1 MASPQLISDYADKHD
16 PGVVADQF
24 PATTRQ
30 TSNSSSIDVDEH
42 GHLTL
47 WQAIKKWKRV
57 FWYSL
62 AISSTILMFGYD
74 FVIVGN
80 SSSMPAFQHDFGQYF
95 EGHWII
101 PSLWLGLWTFISPGG
116 MMIGS
121 LFVGYFQD
129 WCGRKAS
136 FLVSSFLAA
145 IAVAVC
151 FCSQYPD
158 DILHRRG
165 TFLAGKGVQGLA
177 LGMMMTTCQ
186 TYLSEIAPPKLR
198 GPLLAFFP
206 IFTLVGQ
213 LIGALVIYGL
223 VSSPNGYAIAF
234 ATQWIFAIIAFAVSF
249 IIPESPIYLIRKG
262 CIEKARRA
270 QHRLAGQGTDPDRV
284 LSVMMRDIEHE
295 TGQTPA
301 TLVACFSKIQLR
313 RTMIVLFTSVLPQMF
328 GLTLLSQASYFGQVV
343 GIEAKVSLILLI
355 AGVLTGCIS
364 NFISMWTM
372 GRFGHRG
379 LSLVGLTGCGILWLS
394 MGIAGSIAHN
404 MTVAWYC
411 SAVLILVTACS
422 GLTVWPASYA
432 VGSEVSTLHLR
443 AKAQGAGWLFSSAF
457 TAGFGLGLPYIYNP
471 DAGNLRAMV
480 GYIFAAFCFI
490 SLVITWLYVPE
501 MKGRT
506 PSEIDRMF
514 DLKLKSREFKHWR
527 ADGGFK
533 GEGYTSSRAV

>member
-1 MASPQLISDYADKHD
+1 MASFQSSDYANKHD
-16 PGVVADQF
+16 SGVVAE
-24 PATTRQ
+24 PLAATPT
-30 TSNSSSIDVDEH
+30 NGSSIDVDEY
-42 GHLTL
+42 GHLSL
-47 WQAIKKWKRV
+47 WQAIKKWNRV

-80 SSSMPAFQHDFGQYF
+80 SSSMPAFQQDFGQLYQ
-95 EGHWII
+95 GRWII

-116 MMIGS
+116 MMFGS

-136 FLVSSFLAA
+136 FFVSAILAA
-145 IAVAVC
+145 IAVAIC

-165 TFLAGKGVQGLA
+165 TFLAGKGAQGLA

-186 TYLSEIAPPKLR
+186 TYLSEIIPPKLR

-206 IFTLVGQ
+206 IFTLIGQ

-234 ATQWIFAIIAFAVSF
+234 ATQWVFAAIAFAVSF

-262 CIEKARRA
+262 QIEKARRA
-270 QHRLAGQGTDPDRV
+270 QHRLAGHGIDPDRM
-284 LSVMMRDIEHE
+284 LAIMQRDIEHE

-301 TLVACFSKIQLR
+301 TLTACFSKIQLR
-313 RTMIVLFTSVLPQMF
+313 RTMVVLFTSVLPQMF
-328 GLTLLSQASYFGQVV
+328 GLSLLSQASYFGQVV
-343 GIEAKVSLILLI
+343 GIEAKVSLVLLI
-355 AGVLTGCIS
+355 AGVLTGCIA
-364 NFISMWTM
+364 NLVSMWSI
-372 GRFGHRG
+372 GRFGHRT

-394 MGIAGSIAHN
+394 MGIAGSIARN
-404 MTVAWYC
+404 MTVAWFC
-411 SAVLILVTACS
+411 SAILILVTACA
-422 GLTVWPASYA
+422 GLTVWPATYA

-457 TAGFGLGLPYIYNP
+457 SAGFGLGLPYIYNP
-471 DAGNLRAMV
+471 DAGDLRAMV
-480 GYIFAAFCFI
+480 GYVFAAFCFI
-490 SLVITWLYVPE
+490 SLIITWLYVPE

-506 PSEIDRMF
+506 ASEIDRMF
-514 DLKLKSREFKHWR
+514 DLNLKSKDFKHWR
-527 ADGGFK
+527 ADGGLK
-533 GEGYTSSRAV
+533 SEKYSGSSSV

>member
-1 MASPQLISDYADKHD
+1 MASNESSDYADKHNS
-16 PGVVADQF
+16 PVVADF
-24 PATTRQ
+24 ETTRH
-30 TSNSSSIDVDEH
+30 TSNTSSVDVDEH
-42 GHLTL
+42 SHLTL
-47 WQAIKKWKRV
+47 FQAIKKWKRV

-74 FVIVGN
+74 YVIVGN
-80 SSSMPAFQHDFGQYF
+80 SSSMPAFQHDFGQYY
-95 EGHWII
+95 EEHWII

-129 WCGRKAS
+129 WSGRKAS
-136 FLVSSFLAA
+136 FFVSSILAA
-145 IAVAVC
+145 VAVAVC
-151 FCSQYPD
+151 FCSQYPHE
-158 DILHRRG
+158 IGHRRG
-165 TFLAGKGVQGLA
+165 TFLAGKGVQGIA

-234 ATQWIFAIIAFAVSF
+234 ATQWIFAAIALAVSF

-262 CIEKARRA
+262 QIEKARAA
-270 QHRLAGQGTDPDRV
+270 QRRLAGEGSDPDRI
-284 LSVMMRDIEHE
+284 LAILERDIEHE
-295 TGQTPA
+295 TRQTPA
-301 TLVACFSKIQLR
+301 TMAACFSKIQRR
-313 RTMIVLFTSVLPQMF
+313 RTMVVLFTSVLPQAF

-343 GIEAKVSLILLI
+343 GIEAKISLVLLI
-355 AGVLTGCIS
+355 AGVLTGCIA
-364 NFISMWTM
+364 NIISMWSM
-372 GRFGHRG
+372 SRFGHRT
-379 LSLVGLTGCGILWLS
+379 LSLTGLVVCGFLWLS

-404 MTVAWYC
+404 MAVAWFC
-411 SAVLILVTACS
+411 SAVLILVTAFG
-422 GLTVWPASYA
+422 GLTVWPASYTI
-432 VGSEVSTLHLR
+432 GSEVSTLHLR

-457 TAGFGLGLPYIYNP
+457 SAGFGLGLPYIYNP

-490 SLVITWLYVPE
+490 SLMVTWLYVPE

-506 PSEIDRMF
+506 ASEIDRMF
-514 DLKLKSREFKHWR
+514 DLGLKTREFKHWR
-527 ADGGFK
+527 ADSGLEPK
-533 GEGYTSSRAV
+533 GYTTSRAV

>member
-1 MASPQLISDYADKHD
+1 MY
-16 PGVVADQF
+16 
-24 PATTRQ
+24 
-30 TSNSSSIDVDEH
+30 
-42 GHLTL
+42 
-47 WQAIKKWKRV
+47 
-57 FWYSL
+57 Y
-62 AISSTILMFGYD
+62 
-74 FVIVGN
+74 
-80 SSSMPAFQHDFGQYF
+80 

-116 MMIGS
+116 MMFGS

-129 WCGRKAS
+129 WYGRKAS

-145 IAVAVC
+145 IAVAIC

-165 TFLAGKGVQGLA
+165 TFLGGKGVQGLA

-234 ATQWIFAIIAFAVSF
+234 ATQWVFAVIAFAVSF

-262 CIEKARRA
+262 QIEKARRA
-270 QHRLAGQGTDPDRV
+270 QHRLAGHDTDPDRI
-284 LSVMMRDIEHE
+284 LAIMQRDIEHE
-295 TGQTPA
+295 HRQTPA
-301 TLVACFSKIQLR
+301 TLTACFSRIQLR

-355 AGVLTGCIS
+355 AGVLTGCIA
-364 NFISMWTM
+364 NLISMWSI
-372 GRFGHRG
+372 GRFGHRV
-379 LSLVGLTGCGILWLS
+379 LSLFGLVGCGLLWLA

-404 MTVAWYC
+404 MAVAWLC
-411 SAVLILVTACS
+411 SAILILVTACA

-432 VGSEVSTLHLR
+432 IGSEVSTLHLR

-457 TAGFGLGLPYIYNP
+457 SAGFGLGLPYIYNP

-490 SLVITWLYVPE
+490 SLVVTWVYVPE

-514 DLKLKSREFKHWR
+514 DLNLKSREFKHWR
-527 ADGGFK
+527 ANGSLESEK
-533 GEGYTSSRAV
+533 YSASRAI

>member
-1 MASPQLISDYADKHD
+1 
-16 PGVVADQF
+16 
-24 PATTRQ
+24 
-30 TSNSSSIDVDEH
+30 
-42 GHLTL
+42 
-47 WQAIKKWKRV
+47 
-57 FWYSL
+57 
-62 AISSTILMFGYD
+62 
-74 FVIVGN
+74 
-80 SSSMPAFQHDFGQYF
+80 
-95 EGHWII
+95 
-101 PSLWLGLWTFISPGG
+101 

-129 WCGRKAS
+129 WYGRKAS
-136 FLVSSFLAA
+136 FFVSSFLAA
-145 IAVAVC
+145 IATAIC

-158 DILHRRG
+158 EILQRRG
-165 TFLAGKGVQGLA
+165 TFLGGKGFQGLA

-234 ATQWIFAIIAFAVSF
+234 ATQWIFAVIAFVVSF

-262 CIEKARRA
+262 QIEKARKA
-270 QHRLAGQGTDPDRV
+270 QHRLAGHDTDPDRI
-284 LSVMMRDIEHE
+284 LSIMERDIEHE
-295 TGQTPA
+295 NRQSPA
-301 TLVACFSKIQLR
+301 TLTACFSKIQLR
-313 RTMIVLFTSVLPQMF
+313 RTMVVLFTSVLPQMF

-343 GIEAKVSLILLI
+343 GIEAKVSLVLLI
-355 AGVLTGCIS
+355 AGVLTGCIA
-364 NFISMWTM
+364 NLISMWSI
-372 GRFGHRG
+372 GRFGHRS
-379 LSLVGLTGCGILWLS
+379 LSLVGLTVCSFLWLS
-394 MGIAGSIAHN
+394 MGIAGSIARN
-404 MTVAWYC
+404 ITVAWYC
-411 SAVLILVTACS
+411 SAILILVTASS

-457 TAGFGLGLPYIYNP
+457 SAGFGLGLPYIYNP

-480 GYIFAAFCFI
+480 GYIFAAFCFF
-490 SLVITWLYVPE
+490 SLIITWFYVPE

-514 DLKLKSREFKHWR
+514 DLKLRTREFKHWR
-527 ADGGFK
+527 ADGALESAK
-533 GEGYTSSRAV
+533 YYRSRSVWI